1 MKVENTYQNYKVKL
15 LFLAFLFVFQIN
27 TFGQKSPNH
36 SLFLSIDR
44 NLIVT
49 GETLNLKLYSKENA
63 EESASQ
69 SVKYVY
75 CDLIGQDGEVYAGM
89 KIKLKNEVAQFR
101 LDIPKYLES
110 GNYLIRAYTVGMRG
124 NAAIYAIRWLR
135 IVNPKRA
142 DLLSVTAEGTIPL
155 QLDSINQ
162 SSNIKVV
169 GLKESYS
176 KKQKVICQLQIDSI
190 NELPSL
196 SVSVVK
202 SQSYN
207 PQTLSVDFTSF
218 NQAKTLIPEA
228 QHLQISGKLQAE
240 KKSDIVKLDKQRV
253 YFSIRGLR
261 DLFSTI
267 TDSLGHF
274 TINLP
279 DLYGKREVYI
289 TTEKMDKNI
298 NILID
303 QDYDNQS
310 VYQWNTPFYLTKE
323 ELNCALEL
331 AQNHVIEEA
340 FTDTVL
346 SDLDSMAKRSFYGKA
361 DEVIVINDY
370 IDLPNLSMYFT
381 ELPGNV
387 HLHKKDGRFEAR
399 IINPQYLQ
407 LFQKPLIM
415 VDYVVVNDL
424 NEVLKMNPKKVNRI
438 EIIRETYYKGKAS
451 FGGIINFI
459 TNKND
464 FGGYNFPTSSISM
477 TFDFLSPLVD
487 QYRNETLSNNLPDA
501 RNTLFWAPC
510 INVKGGKSKISFF
523 SSDSPGRYS
532 IVVQGV
538 DKQGNVVFYKKDF
551 QVK

>member
-1 MKVENTYQNYKVKL
+1 MKAAITYKNYKVKL

-27 TFGQKSPNH
+27 TFGQERPNH

-44 NLIVT
+44 NLFVV

-63 EESASQ
+63 VDSASQ
-69 SVKYVY
+69 NVKYVY
-75 CDLIGQDGEVYAGM
+75 CDLIGQDGEVYVGV
-89 KIKLKNEVAQFR
+89 KIKLENEVAQFR
-101 LDIPKYLES
+101 LKIPNYLQS
-110 GNYLIRAYTVGMRG
+110 GNYILRAYTIKMRG
-124 NAAIYAIRWLR
+124 NPALYTLRWLR
-135 IVNPKRA
+135 IVNPKHA
-142 DLLSVTAEGTIPL
+142 DLLRIKADGKIPL
-155 QLDSINQ
+155 HLEAINQ
-162 SSNIKVV
+162 SNRITLS
-169 GLKESYS
+169 GLANTYK
-176 KKQKVICQLQIDSI
+176 KKQKIQCELQIDSNI
-190 NELPSL
+190 AFPSL

-202 SQSYN
+202 NKAYN
-207 PQTLSVDFTSF
+207 LQTIRANLKNLDSNES
-218 NQAKTLIPEA
+218 NIKEA
-228 QHLQISGKLQAE
+228 QHLFISGKLQLE
-240 KKSDIVKLDKQRV
+240 KAIPVKLSNQRV
-253 YFSIRGLR
+253 YFSIRGSF
-261 DLFSTI
+261 DVFSEI
-267 TDSLGHF
+267 TDSLGQF
-274 TINLP
+274 SINLP
-279 DLYGKREVYI
+279 DLYGKHDVYI
-289 TTEKMDKNI
+289 TTEKKNKNI
-298 NILID
+298 KILID
-303 QDYDNQS
+303 QDFDNQTN
-310 VYQWNTPFYLTKE
+310 YKWNKPFYLTKE

-340 FTDTVL
+340 FTDTVS

-387 HLHKKDGRFEAR
+387 HLRKKDGRFEAR

-407 LFQKPLIM
+407 LFQEPLIM

-438 EIIRETYYKGKAS
+438 EIIRETYYKGSAT

-459 TNKND
+459 TNNND
-464 FGGYNFPTSSISM
+464 FGDYNFATSSISM

-487 QYRNETLSNNLPDA
+487 HFQNESLSDSLPDA

-510 INVKGGKSKISFF
+510 LNVKEGKSKISFF

-538 DKQGNVVFYKKDF
+538 DKQGNEVFYKKDF